1 MMLHKTHSRMD
12 LIDIINTLDIPII
25 FSHDDNKKS
34 IHSKFKDL
42 FESDITFKLNS
53 NVYKITDKRD
63 LQLYLQNPNIKKS
76 LSVKE
81 KSAVM
86 NICKHIINYCNS
98 GYIIENSLYYKD
110 EQTIHD
116 DVLYISQFG
125 DIPSSRRACK
135 LMNANFLN
143 KYNYQPIISPQMIK
157 KLEDKKNTKQS
168 KNYSAVFRRGVFVIK
183 FD

>member
-1 MMLHKTHSRMD
+1 MIIHKTHSRMD

-25 FSHDDNKKS
+25 FSHVDNKKS
-34 IHSKFKDL
+34 IHEKFKVL
-42 FESDITFKLNS
+42 FDSAITFDLEP
-53 NVYKITDKRD
+53 NVYKIKDKRD
-63 LQLYLQNPNIKKS
+63 LQLYLINQNIKKS

-86 NICKHIINYCNS
+86 NICKHIINYCVG
-98 GYIIENSLYYKD
+98 GYVVENSSYYKD
-110 EQTIHD
+110 VQTIHD

-135 LMNANFLN
+135 LMNANSGN
-143 KYNYQPIISPQMIK
+143 KYKYEPIISPQMIK
-157 KLEDKKNTKQS
+157 KLHDKKLTKQKS
-168 KNYSAVFRRGVFVIK
+168 HHKAYFTKGHFVIK